1 LVASERTAASVSEF
15 VALTLKLAKEDYTLY
30 RGQSENWP
38 LRPKLA
44 RVEQRDGKLKTQLES
59 VLMKDFKNQS
69 LGFLDIVPPS
79 EWDWLALGQHHGLA
93 TRLLDWTTNPLV
105 ALWFAVRDPATSA
118 VDNKRLKPGVT
129 WVFEPAKEDYA
140 DPDGT
145 AEPYAVRK
153 TTVFRPKHVT
163 RRIVAQSGWFTVHRF
178 DSKDGGFATLENVRR
193 IKNRLTKIMIP
204 GESFSEIRED
214 LGRMGI
220 HHASMFPDLDGLCKD
235 VLWNHTLLEDELS

>member
-1 LVASERTAASVSEF
+1 LIGR
-15 VALTLKLAKEDYTLY
+15 
-30 RGQSENWP
+30 RIRW
-38 LRPKLA
+38 
-44 RVEQRDGKLKTQLES
+44 
-59 VLMKDFKNQS
+59 S
-69 LGFLDIVPPS
+69 LSG
-79 EWDWLALGQHHGLA
+79 
-93 TRLLDWTTNPLV
+93 
-105 ALWFAVRDPATSA
+105 FAVRDPATSA